1 MTILKN
7 LIPTRTRSVAALL
20 VAALMSTASTQ
31 ARDQQLSEEQ
41 RAQIEQRLGEI
52 RARLEL
58 TPEQAD
64 LLQPIL
70 KESFEKRLALLDE
83 HGVSREGG
91 QRPNRRQL
99 RALRDDLKKLR
110 AETDA
115 RVDAVLDD
123 RQMAEFEKIQE
134 EMRDQMRER
143 VRENRR

>member
-7 LIPTRTRSVAALL
+7 LMPTMTRSLAALL
-20 VAALMSTASTQ
+20 VAALMSTASSQ
-31 ARDQQLSEEQ
+31 ARDRPLSEEQ

-58 TPEQAD
+58 TPEQAEQ
-64 LLQPIL
+64 LQPIL
-70 KESFEKRLALLDE
+70 RESFERRLALLDE
-83 HGVSREGG
+83 HGVSRENG

-99 RALRDDLKKLR
+99 RALRDDLKTLK

-115 RVDAVLDD
+115 RVDALLDD
-123 RQMAEFEKIQE
+123 RQMAEFEKIQK